1 MNLRTDDPERAR
13 RLAELVRTLSDVERF
28 SQRLLRRPLRG
39 YQVLP
44 ARAIVDSVLQRR
56 GLTFAVMMARQAGKN
71 ELSAHV
77 EAMLLSLYQRVGGS
91 LVKAAPTFRPQTLN
105 SLLRLS
111 SLLERYPFSRAR
123 REQGYIL
130 RLGRARVFFFS
141 AGTRASVVGATASL
155 LLEADEAQDLD
166 ETKWNKDFRP
176 MAASTNATTV
186 LWGTAWT
193 ANTLLARAI
202 RSLRQAEA
210 RDQVRRVFCVPW
222 MDVAAEVP
230 AYGQYV
236 RGEIERLGR
245 DHPLIKSQYFLEEI
259 ESTGGMFPPA
269 TRSLMQGPHL
279 RQRAPTPGREYA
291 LLVDVAGEAEERLQ
305 GTLWQPIEP
314 RRDATALTVVEL
326 ARGESGLARFLVMDR
341 HYWLGT
347 PHPQLYGAI
356 VRLAELWAP
365 TRVIVDAT
373 GVGAGLASF
382 LHHAL
387 GSRAYPFTFTA
398 QSKSDLGWG
407 FLGLCNSGRFL
418 DHRDDGGPEYRQFWR
433 EVQAAD
439 YQVVDGPNKLMRW
452 GVPDPAVHDDLL
464 ISAALCALL
473 DRDPRP
479 PYAGSMIIE
488 AEDPLKG
495 TGKGGIS
502 SRMTRISE

>member
-1 MNLRTDDPERAR
+1 
-13 RLAELVRTLSDVERF
+13 
-28 SQRLLRRPLRG
+28 
-39 YQVLP
+39 
-44 ARAIVDSVLQRR
+44 
-56 GLTFAVMMARQAGKN
+56 
-71 ELSAHV
+71 
-77 EAMLLSLYQRVGGS
+77 
-91 LVKAAPTFRPQTLN
+91 
-105 SLLRLS
+105 
-111 SLLERYPFSRAR
+111 
-123 REQGYIL
+123 
-130 RLGRARVFFFS
+130 
-141 AGTRASVVGATASL
+141 
-155 LLEADEAQDLD
+155 
-166 ETKWNKDFRP
+166 
-176 MAASTNATTV
+176 
-186 LWGTAWT
+186 
-193 ANTLLARAI
+193 
-202 RSLRQAEA
+202 
-210 RDQVRRVFCVPW
+210 

-259 ESTGGMFPPA
+259 ESTAGMFPPA

-305 GTLWQPIEP
+305 GTLWQPSEP

-356 VRLAELWAP
+356 VRLAEIWAP

-407 FLGLCNSGRFL
+407 FLGICNSGRFL
-418 DHRDDGGPEYRQFWR
+418 DHCDDGGPEYRQFWR

-488 AEDPLKG
+488 AEDPLGQDGARRKLDH
-495 TGKGGIS
+495 
-502 SRMTRISE
+502 E